1 MRWTCTCLLLI
12 LQWCFLPFFFQTNFL
27 LMVITLFIAMF
38 VVVVVFFYYFLYEQS
53 ALVFVIIS
61 IIIPAD
67 NDYYERKILYYT
79 QFYFCYSSA
88 ICIISIAFCTRIFV
102 ANVIYCHTVILPAIA
117 NLNRHK
123 HRIPKGLKYH
133 IVICIIVH

>member
-1 MRWTCTCLLLI
+1 MLTANPAMV
-12 LQWCFLPFFFQTNFL
+12 FSSVFFSDQLSSYGHNSL
-27 LMVITLFIAMF
+27 YCNVCCGCR
-38 VVVVVFFYYFLYEQS
+38 FFYYFLYEQS

-67 NDYYERKILYYT
+67 NDYCERKILYYT